1 MQADKYHHGDL
12 RESLIKMGLKLFN
25 EEGAEKFSIRKVA
38 AMCNVSHAAPY
49 KHFKNKEELINAIS
63 EYVFSNFRSSLN
75 EIVEKYKDNP
85 YERIIELGKKYVW
98 FMVENP
104 DYLKFAFLRNSESE
118 IVIEENK
125 LRSVEYGSFNIFKN
139 CALDFLKSIN
149 VKEEEYAQDIIAM
162 WSMVHGLATM
172 LSYKTFVYKG
182 DYLELVEKIL
192 IKNLKFN

>member
-1 MQADKYHHGDL
+1 MQTTDKYHHGDL
-12 RESLIKMGLKLFN
+12 RESLIKIGLKLFN

-63 EYVFSNFRSSLN
+63 EYVFSNFQGSLN
-75 EIVEKYKDNP
+75 EIAEKYKNNP
-85 YERIIELGKKYVW
+85 HERIIELGKKYVW

-104 DYLKFAFLRNSESE
+104 DYLKFAFSTNSEYE
-118 IVIEENK
+118 FIIEENK
-125 LRSVEYGSFNIFKN
+125 LKSGEYGAFNIFKN

-172 LSYKTFVYKG
+172 LSNKTFVYKG
-182 DYLELVEKIL
+182 DYLELVENIL
-192 IKNLKFN
+192 SKNLNF

>member
-12 RESLIKMGLKLFN
+12 RESLIKVGLKLFN

-38 AMCNVSHAAPY
+38 ALCNVSHAAPY
-49 KHFKNKEELINAIS
+49 KHFKSKEELINAIS
-63 EYVFSNFRSSLN
+63 EYVFSNFESSLN
-75 EIVEKYKDNP
+75 QIVEKYKNNP
-85 YERIIELGKKYVW
+85 HERIIELGKKYVW

-104 DYLKFAFLRNSESE
+104 DYLKFAFLQNSESK

-125 LRSVEYGSFNIFKN
+125 LRSVKYESFNVFKN

-149 VKEEEYAQDIIAM
+149 VKEEDYAQDIIAM
-162 WSMVHGLATM
+162 WSMVHGIATM

-182 DYLELVEKIL
+182 DYLELVENIL
-192 IKNLKFN
+192 RKNLNF